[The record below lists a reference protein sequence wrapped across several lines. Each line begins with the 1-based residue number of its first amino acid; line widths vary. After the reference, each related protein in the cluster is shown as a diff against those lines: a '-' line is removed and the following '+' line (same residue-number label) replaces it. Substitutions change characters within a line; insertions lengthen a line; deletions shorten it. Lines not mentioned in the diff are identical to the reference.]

1 MELLNSITGK
11 ITAGVVALA
20 VIAGGISWFQ
30 MDPATRQ
37 MLLSGT
43 GKIAAWFGVV
53 LFLPWVSFFLTT
65 WIAKKESNLA
75 GAGLVFGYTAME
87 SLLLAWLFNWSIP
100 GPTAWTFLI
109 VGTLVAGAYNLLTCD
124 WIAERLA

>member
-11 ITAGVVALA
+11 ITAGAVVLA
-20 VIAGGISWFQ
+20 VVAGGISWFQ

-37 MLLSGT
+37 LLLNGA
-43 GKIAAWFGVV
+43 GKISAWLGIV
-53 LFLPWVSFFLTT
+53 LFLPWVTYFLTT

-75 GAGLVFGYTAME
+75 GASLVGAYTMLETA
-87 SLLLAWLFNWSIP
+87 LLAWLFDWNVP
-100 GPTAWTFLI
+100 GPTAWTFLM
-109 VGTLVAGAYNLLTCD
+109 VGMLVAGAYNLLACD